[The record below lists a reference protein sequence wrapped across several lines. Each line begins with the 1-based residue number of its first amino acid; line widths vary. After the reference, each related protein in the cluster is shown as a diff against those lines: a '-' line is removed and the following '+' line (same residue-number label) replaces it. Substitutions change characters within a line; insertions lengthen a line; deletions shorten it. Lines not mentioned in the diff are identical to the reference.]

1 MSYKK
6 NSDIVSVMRIRDLI
20 DKSGLTREEIA
31 KKLDIGTSTVTQY
44 YNGNRNLTIDSIKK
58 FSKLFNV
65 STDYIFGIS
74 DAKTSNT
81 TVKAISDYTGLNDE
95 AINTL
100 HILNGLMN
108 DFDKTIERIRKFK
121 KYRET
126 NPGKLADI
134 YTDNR
139 TKIDAYDN
147 IEIIILDYLEEYLIS
162 SSKESK
168 ENFKIKIIEICMN
181 ALSFYNCVMTLPYFL
196 YSIKDLSVFQFLTH
210 DIVERYTLNPTHFI
224 EDFKRNHF
232 GSVEISEAYLRMY
245 EAKDSFN
252 EAIIKYSREENELL
266 NIAYEELLKLKN
278 ESRTKTEV
286 KPNGNDNETE

>member
-6 NSDIVSVMRIRDLI
+6 NDDLVSVMRIRDLI

-95 AINTL
+95 VINTL
-100 HILNGLMN
+100 HILIGLLN

-126 NPGKLADI
+126 NPSKLADI
-134 YTDNR
+134 YADNH
-139 TKIDAYDN
+139 TKIDAYAN
-147 IEIIILDYLEEYLIS
+147 IETLILDYLEDYLIS
-162 SSKESK
+162 GSKESK
-168 ENFKIKIIEICMN
+168 ENFKIKIIEICMY
-181 ALSFYNCVMTLPYFL
+181 ALSFYNHVITSPFFL
-196 YSIKDLSVFQFLTH
+196 YPIKDLSVFQFLTY

-232 GSVEISEAYLRMY
+232 GSAEISEAYLRMY
-245 EAKDSFN
+245 EAKDDFN
-252 EAIIKYSREENELL
+252 EAIIKYSHDEIELL
-266 NIAYEELLKLKN
+266 NTVYEELLEIRN
-278 ESRTKTEV
+278 ESKTKNEV
-286 KPNGNDNETE
+286 KPNGDDNKEE